1 MNSLMTGTCEGPVL
15 FKHPCSPDWPVTG
28 KFRRLLLPV
37 LLVLVFSACQ
47 RDSVD
52 LVPEPEYL
60 VEAELIGSF
69 SKDDILS
76 TLEET
81 DVLPPGLA
89 AFVNYGVSVYK
100 ITYLTPDTDNE
111 NVLASGALVIPD
123 ESVHLPLMSF
133 QHGTLQSNE
142 HAPSYFSSDSY
153 FPAVLYASTGYVISL
168 PDYLGYGTSS
178 HLDHPYEHG
187 HSLATA
193 SRDMLRAVREFDNS
207 NNEFNLDNNLFLT
220 GYSQGG
226 YATMALLKL
235 LEEEHLGEFSITA
248 STAGAGAYNKSEF
261 ARYILEWEGE
271 LPYLNNFL
279 WVLETYDRVYGLKRD
294 AGYYFNEPYATVI
307 ASEGVFANTQ
317 MNPQE
322 LFSESFINGILNET
336 DTGFIEAL
344 SDNDNYNWKPLSPLR
359 LYHGTDDNYVF
370 YFNSETAWEAM
381 KELGAHQVE
390 LIPVVQGDHHTTIY
404 DYLMGTF
411 LFFNEF

>member
-1 MNSLMTGTCEGPVL
+1 MSVLARLYLRPVF
-15 FKHPCSPDWPVTG
+15 FKQPCSPDLLLTG
-28 KFRRLLLPV
+28 KFRCLLLSV

-47 RDSVD
+47 RDSVE
-52 LVPEPEYL
+52 LVPEHEYL
-60 VEAELIGSF
+60 VETELIKRF
-69 SKDDILS
+69 SLDDILR
-76 TLEET
+76 TLAET
-81 DVLPPGLA
+81 DGFPTGFASL
-89 AFVNYGVSVYK
+89 VNYSVSVYK
-100 ITYLTPDTDNE
+100 ITYRTLDTDNE
-111 NVLASGALVIPD
+111 TVLASGALVVPD

-142 HAPSYFSSDSY
+142 HAPSYFSSDTY
-153 FPAVLYASTGYVISL
+153 FPAVFYASTGYIIAL
-168 PDYLGYGTSS
+168 PDYLGYGASS

-193 SRDMLRAVREFDNS
+193 SRDMLRAVRELDKSSPEFNTDNS
-207 NNEFNLDNNLFLT
+207 LFLT

-235 LEEEHLGEFSITA
+235 LEEEHPGEFSITA

-261 ARYILEWEGE
+261 ARYVLEWEGE
-271 LPYLNNFL
+271 LPYLNSFL

-294 AGYYFNEPYATVI
+294 AGYYFNEPYASVI

-317 MNPQE
+317 LNPQE
-322 LFSESFINGILNET
+322 LFSESFIKGILNET

-344 SDNDNYNWKPLSPLR
+344 TDNDNYNWRPLSPLK
-359 LYHGTDDNYVF
+359 LYHGTADNYVF

-381 KELGAHQVE
+381 NDLGAHQVE
-390 LIPVVQGDHHTTIY
+390 LVTVVHGDHYSTIY
-404 DYLMGTF
+404 DYFMGTF